1 MTNEIILLDAN
12 LHEISSVDVDIDCEV
27 GVGESAT
34 NDFELSNA
42 TIQQLDAKGFYLPDS
57 EIGGLFEYTK
67 MTSES
72 NVKIFKGHSWRGL
85 MQDALILPPSG
96 SDYRIVS
103 GNVQTIIAGLLE
115 NALGGFF
122 EVPED
127 AEEITITSYQ
137 FPLYCTLAD
146 GIEGMLESIGC
157 RMHIFAKK
165 LVQGGAVHV
174 FVEAVPAETV
184 SGSFNDDSEL
194 PLIYEEDLMGIN
206 HLLCAGQGEL
216 QNRMKVDLYLDENGN
231 VSETQYY
238 TGFNERT
245 AFYDFS
251 SAESRKDLVDN
262 GKKRLLELANSRKLS
277 IQSMSNL
284 ELTIGDLVTAIFP
297 DGSSMTKPIVK
308 KIYSINGGILTTQIS
323 VKGEQ

>member
-1 MTNEIILLDAN
+1 MNEIILLDAN
-12 LHEISSVDVDIDCEV
+12 MHEISSVDVDIDCEV
-27 GVGESAT
+27 GVGENAT
-34 NDFELSNA
+34 NDFEMSNA
-42 TIQQLDAKGFYLPDS
+42 TIQQLNAKGFYLPDS

-72 NVKIFKGHSWRGL
+72 DVKIVKGHTWRGL

-103 GNVQTIIAGLLE
+103 GNVQTIIAGLLS

-122 EVPED
+122 TVPDD
-127 AEEITITSYQ
+127 AEAITITSYQ

-157 RMHIFAKK
+157 RMNIYAKK
-165 LVQGGAVHV
+165 TTQGGAVQV
-174 FVEAVPAETV
+174 YVEAVQAETIT
-184 SGSFNDDSEL
+184 GTFNDDSDL

-216 QNRMKVDLYLDENGN
+216 QNRMKVHLYLDENGN
-231 VSETQYY
+231 ISETQHY
-238 TGFNERT
+238 TGFDERT
-245 AFYDFS
+245 AFYDYS
-251 SAESRKDLVDN
+251 SAESRQDLVDN
-262 GKKRLLELANSRKLS
+262 GKKRLLELANSKKLS
-277 IQSMSNL
+277 IQAMSDL
-284 ELTIGDLVTAIFP
+284 DLTIGDLVTAIFP

-308 KIYSINGGILTTQIS
+308 KVFSVNGGILTTEIS